1 MNYEVA
7 IPSFNRPKI
16 IKEKTLKLL
25 GRLGIPN
32 NSIKLFVGSVEQKKL
47 YEKELGTSYVIIVT
61 FSKGIME
68 KRNFLETYYREQTV
82 FDRVLYCDDDL
93 EDILILNKKNPKV
106 CDSIDQERFDSYI
119 SQIFDFTEYH
129 GLSIFGVSS
138 LHNPF
143 YMSYNTTRNLKYIS
157 GAFKGQIIRRDRHE
171 IHSTISHF
179 EDYQFSCEYF
189 LRDGGVVRSNHIS
202 IKTEYFIETGGI
214 CESMG
219 GLAARKASMIPN
231 SQYMLERYGPMVKVV
246 DKKWGPELKL
256 NWRFIADVSDSEDE

>member
-1 MNYEVA
+1 MSYEIA
-7 IPSFNRPKI
+7 IPSFNRPKL
-16 IKEKTLKLL
+16 IKQKTLKLL
-25 GRLGIPN
+25 DRLGISN
-32 NSIKLFVGSVEQKKL
+32 NSIKIFLGSVEQKKL
-47 YEKELGTSYVIIVT
+47 YEQELGNSYVIIVT
-61 FSKGIME
+61 NTVGIME

-106 CDSIDQERFDSYI
+106 CDSIDQQRFDSYI
-119 SQIFDFTEYH
+119 SEIFDFTEYH

-143 YMSYNTTRNLKYIS
+143 YMSYNTTTNLKYIS

-171 IHSTISHF
+171 IHTDISHF
-179 EDYQFSCEYF
+179 EDYQFALEYF
-189 LRDGGVVRSNHIS
+189 LRDKGVVKSNHIS

-219 GLAARKASMIPN
+219 GLEARKASMVPN

-246 DKKWGPELKL
+246 DKKWGPELQL
-256 NWRFIADVSDSEDE
+256 NWRYTLDVSDSEDE

>member
-1 MNYEVA
+1 
-7 IPSFNRPKI
+7 
-16 IKEKTLKLL
+16 
-25 GRLGIPN
+25 
-32 NSIKLFVGSVEQKKL
+32 
-47 YEKELGTSYVIIVT
+47 
-61 FSKGIME
+61 ME

-106 CDSIDQERFDSYI
+106 CDSINKERFDSYI

-143 YMSYNTTRNLKYIS
+143 YMSYNTTTNLKYIS
-157 GAFKGQIIRRDRHE
+157 GAFKGQIIRRNRHE
-171 IHSTISHF
+171 IHATISHF
-179 EDYQFSCEYF
+179 EDYQFACEFF

-231 SQYMLERYGPMVKVV
+231 SQYMVERYGPMVKVV

-256 NWRFIADVSDSEDE
+256 NYKYKDESSETDE

>member
-1 MNYEVA
+1 MKYEVA
-7 IPSFNRPKI
+7 IPSFNRPKL
-16 IKEKTLKLL
+16 IKDKTLKLL

-32 NSIKLFVGSVEQKKL
+32 KPIKIFVGSQEQKKL

-106 CDSIDQERFDSYI
+106 CDSINKERFDSYI

-143 YMSYNTTRNLKYIS
+143 YMSYNTTTNLKYIS
-157 GAFKGQIIRRDRHE
+157 GAFKGQIIRRNRHE
-171 IHSTISHF
+171 IHATISHF
-179 EDYQFSCEYF
+179 EDYQFACEFF

-202 IKTEYFIETGGI
+202 IKTKYFIETGGI

-231 SQYMLERYGPMVKVV
+231 SQYMVERYGPMVKVV

-256 NWRFIADVSDSEDE
+256 NYKYKDESSETDE